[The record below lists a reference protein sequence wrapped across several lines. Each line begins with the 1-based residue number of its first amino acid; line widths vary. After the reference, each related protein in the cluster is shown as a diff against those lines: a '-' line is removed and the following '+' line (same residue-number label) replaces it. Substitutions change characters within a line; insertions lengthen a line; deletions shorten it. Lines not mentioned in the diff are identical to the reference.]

1 MNTITKENIKKTVES
16 SISVFYQKF
25 QFHCKEENKTKL
37 FCFFEGKDA
46 PYYSSRIKNY
56 FDDSV
61 LQFASF
67 FAKETNLSAQQLE
80 ELKKIVEKEIQK
92 KKK

>member
-1 MNTITKENIKKTVES
+1 MENSREYYPLIIEIGFFSQTCQYFDKK
-16 SISVFYQKF
+16 I
-25 QFHCKEENKTKL
+25 
-37 FCFFEGKDA
+37 
-46 PYYSSRIKNY
+46 I

-80 ELKKIVEKEIQK
+80 ELKKLLK
-92 KKK
+92 KFKKRKMIIYLLKR